1 MDVQRSGQKN
11 EELEKQPKQVVKH
24 EVFSQ
29 VHSYFSARPTQF
41 GPHDPSVSVP
51 SVEKS

>member
-1 MDVQRSGQKN
+1 MDVQQSGQKN
-11 EELEKQPKQVVKH
+11 EGLEKQPKQAVKH

-29 VHSYFSARPTQF
+29 VHSYFSARPTRF
-41 GPHDPSVSVP
+41 SPHDPSVSVP